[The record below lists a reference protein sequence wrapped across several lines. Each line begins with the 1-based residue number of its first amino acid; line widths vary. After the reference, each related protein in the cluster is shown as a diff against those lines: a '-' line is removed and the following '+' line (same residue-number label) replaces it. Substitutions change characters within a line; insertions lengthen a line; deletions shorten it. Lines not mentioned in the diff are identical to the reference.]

1 MMASF
6 VDITER
12 KQAEEALRES
22 ERRYRLLVENTT
34 TVAWITGRDGKTI
47 FVSPNVER
55 VYGYTPGE
63 IMKAGEALWFGRV
76 HPEDRDRV
84 KGGFESLFSKQEQFD
99 LEYRLQRKDGS
110 WIWVHDRA
118 SVVEEKDGSPYAYGV
133 FSDITYRKEAEEAL
147 QLRTKQLQQLAR
159 QIVSAQEDE
168 RKRVALELHDELG
181 QALTAIDFDI
191 AAMEEALMPR
201 LDPVVEQRLTRV
213 KSLLSDMDEQVSAMA
228 LNLRPSMLDDLG
240 LIPALRWY
248 VGRYVDRVDVRV
260 DLEASGLSERLPQET
275 ETVLYRIVQ
284 EALTNVAKHAQ
295 ASRVS
300 IHLECGVSSVTV
312 TIRDDG
318 LGFDMEG
325 VADLQPSRQGIGL
338 LGMQERAASLGG
350 GLSIESRPGEG
361 TRLTIEIPLREGGP
375 S

>member
-1 MMASF
+1 M
-6 VDITER
+6 
-12 KQAEEALRES
+12 
-22 ERRYRLLVENTT
+22 
-34 TVAWITGRDGKTI
+34 
-47 FVSPNVER
+47 ER
-55 VYGYTPGE
+55 VYGYTPAE
-63 IMKAGEALWFGRV
+63 IMEAGEALWFGRI

-84 KGGFESLFSKQEQFD
+84 KGSFESFFSKQEQFD
-99 LEYRLQRKDGS
+99 LEYRIQRKDGD

-118 SVVEEKDGSPYAYGV
+118 GIVEEKNGSPYAYGV
-133 FSDITYRKEAEEAL
+133 FSDITDRRQAEEAL

-191 AAMEEALMPR
+191 AAMEEALTPR

-213 KSLLSDMDEQVSAMA
+213 KSLLSDVDERVSAMA
-228 LNLRPSMLDDLG
+228 LNLRPPMLDDLG

-248 VGRYVDRVDVRV
+248 VGRYADRVDVEV
-260 DLEASGLSERLPQET
+260 DLEAGGLSERLPQET

-318 LGFDMEG
+318 LGFDTEG

-361 TRLTIEIPLREGGP
+361 TRLTIEVPLREGEP